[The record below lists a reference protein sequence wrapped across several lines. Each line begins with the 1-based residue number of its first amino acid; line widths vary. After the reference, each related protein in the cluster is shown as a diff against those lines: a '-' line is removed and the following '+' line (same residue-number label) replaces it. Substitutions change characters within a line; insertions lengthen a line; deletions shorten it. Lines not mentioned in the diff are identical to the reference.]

1 MTFRKQTMPDCWP
14 KELSR
19 NIMNLGGA
27 ESFGAS
33 SSRHPSDCP
42 TPSIRALFFDQLEE
56 TLEDSSVARAPSTGN
71 EWVLD
76 SIGQTIKWAGQLSVF
91 SLVARSL
98 NPRVPEGL
106 QWV

>member
-14 KELSR
+14 KRVVAQHNES
-19 NIMNLGGA
+19 GGA